1 MSIIKKMPQLKFT
14 VLQYI
19 FAKGKGLHCFLK
31 AHGLNNQTNVFFL
44 PMGGMSQSTDVNDG
58 TVAYMLT
65 IKGHMKAIKENKGVF
80 CFAPVYDDSLLTEA
94 VALLKEA
101 VECEGRSCF
110 YQTLKEIESAITSSQ
125 PLF

>member
-1 MSIIKKMPQLKFT
+1 MKPSINSQRLKFT

-19 FAKGKGLHCFLK
+19 FAKGKGLHSFLK
-31 AHGLNNQTNVFFL
+31 SHGLNNQTNVFFL
-44 PMGGMSQSTDVNDG
+44 PVEGMNQSTDVNDS

-65 IKGHMKAIKENKGVF
+65 IKGQMKAIKENKGVF
-80 CFAPVYDDSLLTEA
+80 CFAPVYDDSLLAEA
-94 VALLKEA
+94 VAHLKEA

-110 YQTLKEIESAITSSQ
+110 YQTLKEIERVVASSH